1 MIEIYEIE
9 FGKDRYHQLREMAEW
24 LRQNIGAGGWVH
36 TDPDD
41 WDERNWAMS
50 SIFGNS
56 VFYFKNQAD
65 ATAFTLR
72 WS

>member
-1 MIEIYEIE
+1 
-9 FGKDRYHQLREMAEW
+9 MAEW
-24 LRQNIGAGGWVH
+24 LRQNMGAGGWVH